1 MSRTATDPALIAELL
16 AEAYDISGE
25 LMPLAGHGENYLV
38 TCGDGSRYVLKLC
51 DDEQTPEFLALE
63 HAAAKAINSAAPGFL
78 APETVL
84 TAAGAG
90 AAEHSVGPDMLRARL
105 LQFIDGDSWNSS
117 AATAARRTDLG
128 RCLAAMADALAGVT
142 ASVAHRTHRWD
153 LTAASALRAGVSKIK
168 DPRQQ
173 ALLDQAFLIYEAGAA
188 TRFGELPRGLIHGD
202 MNDENILIAGEK
214 VVGVLD
220 FGDAVHNPI
229 VCELA
234 IALSYALLDET
245 QPLAAGAE
253 IIASYHQAH
262 ELSVA
267 EAEVLFPL
275 ICGRLAVSLVI
286 AADHRTIDPDR
297 EAWFA
302 TEARAWALIERLV
315 DIDPIF
321 ATEALVAGTDL
332 LVFADRS
339 TPRDEALARRKRHF
353 CDALSLTYEEPIAFS
368 RGRMQ
373 FLMDDRER
381 PFLDMY
387 NNVCHV
393 GHCHPRV
400 VAAGARQMARLNT
413 NSRYILDRMAEYAE
427 RLRETMSPTLTHC
440 LFVNSGSEA
449 NEMALRLARAHT
461 GREDLL
467 VVDGAYHGHTH
478 TLTKISPYKFMG
490 PGGSGVAE
498 DWVHVIPLADGFR
511 GAHKGQSEETGRAYA
526 DEVSEIIEAMPRP
539 PGALITESLLSC
551 GGQVVPPEG
560 YLASVFEH
568 VRAAGGVCIA
578 DEVQVGFGRVGACY
592 WGYELSGVIPDIVV
606 LGKPIGN
613 GHPMGAVVTTAEIAQ
628 SLADAGM
635 EVFSTF
641 GGNPVSCE
649 IGMAVMDVVQ
659 EEYLQENALRVGTM
673 LRAGLVDLMDRHEL
687 IGDVRGIGLFI
698 GIELV
703 EDRATLVPAVAA
715 TAALVNGLR
724 QRHILTGIDGPLNN
738 VVKIKPP
745 LVVTEAD
752 AEMTIRAVD
761 EVLSQIGR
769 S

>member
-1 MSRTATDPALIAELL
+1 MTRTATDPDLIAGLL
-16 AEAYDISGE
+16 ADAYGVSGD
-25 LMPLAGHGENYLV
+25 LTPLAGHGENYLI
-38 TCGDGSRYVLKLC
+38 TQADGSRLVLKLC
-51 DDEQTPEFLALE
+51 DEAQTSEFLALE
-63 HAAAKAINSAAPGFL
+63 HAAAKAINAANLGFT

-84 TAAGAG
+84 TQSGDTSAT
-90 AAEHSVGPDMLRARL
+90 HSELRGRVL
-105 LQFIDGDSWNSS
+105 RFIEGDIWGS
-117 AATAARRTDLG
+117 AASNKARRADLG
-128 RCLAAMADALAGVT
+128 RCVAAMTEALSGVT

-153 LTAASALRAGVSKIK
+153 LTAASDHREGVAKVTE
-168 DPRQQ
+168 PARQ
-173 ALLDQAFLIYEAGAA
+173 ALLDQAFLMYEAGAA
-188 TRFGELPRGLIHGD
+188 TRFGELPYGLIHGD
-202 MNDENILIAGEK
+202 MNDENILVKGDR
-214 VVGVLD
+214 VTGVLD
-220 FGDAVHNPI
+220 FGDAAHNPV

-234 IALSYALLDET
+234 IALSYALMGEAD
-245 QPLAAGAE
+245 PLVAGSEIVAA
-253 IIASYHQAH
+253 YHRQR
-262 ELSVA
+262 ELTLP

-275 ICGRLAVSLVI
+275 ICGRLAVSLVV
-286 AADHRTIDPDR
+286 AAEHRTIDPDR

-302 TEARAWALIERLV
+302 TEAGAWALLERLI
-315 DIDPIF
+315 DIDPID

-332 LVFADRS
+332 LVYADRS
-339 TPRDEALARRKRHF
+339 TPRVEALARRERRF
-353 CDALSLTYEEPIAFS
+353 SGALSLTYEEPIAFS

-381 PFLDMY
+381 PYLDMY

-400 VAAGARQMARLNT
+400 VEAGARQMARLNT
-413 NSRYILDRMAEYAE
+413 NSRYILDRMATYAD
-427 RLRETMSPTLTHC
+427 RLCETMSPELTHC
-440 LFVNSGSEA
+440 FFVNSGSEA
-449 NEMALRLARAHT
+449 NEMALRLARVHT
-461 GREDLL
+461 GREDVL
-467 VVDGAYHGHTH
+467 VVDSAYHGHTT

-498 DWVHVIPLADGFR
+498 DWVHVIPLADGYR
-511 GAHKGQSEETGRAYA
+511 GAYKGQSEETGAAYA
-526 DEVSEIIEAMPRP
+526 ADVQTLIEGMERP
-539 PGALITESLLSC
+539 PGAIITESLLSC
-551 GGQVVPPEG
+551 GGQVIPPEG
-560 YLASVFEH
+560 YLAAVFDS

-578 DEVQVGFGRVGACY
+578 DEVQVGFGRTGACY

-613 GHPMGAVVTTAEIAQ
+613 GHPMGAVVTTAAIAQ

-673 LRAGLVDLMDRHEL
+673 LRAGLEELKDRHAL

-703 EDRATLVPAVAA
+703 TDRGTLAPAAEA

-724 QRHILTGIDGPLNN
+724 ARHILTGIDGPLLN

-745 LVVTEAD
+745 MVVTEAD

-761 EVLSQIGR
+761 EVLSEIEVAA
-769 S
+769 